1 MLGVGVGG
9 GGLGVGVGVGGVGVG
24 VGGVGVGVTGV
35 GVGVTG
41 VGVGVTGV
49 GVGVTGVGVGVTG
62 VGVGDTEGDGDACA
76 SSATIPWLITFTICV
91 GSRGFVVV
99 VAANPPA
106 SFKSSCFCSS
116 NAIKSKLAGGSG
128 FSKPIKKSEL
138 FTNFAMSKVN
148 TFEKLLPSVVTIFPG
163 PTSTD

>member
-99 VAANPPA
+99 AATRPLAIFRSN
-106 SFKSSCFCSS
+106 CFCSS
-116 NAIKSKLAGGSG
+116 SAIKPRAWLGSG
-128 FSKPIKKSEL
+128 VS
-138 FTNFAMSKVN
+138 
-148 TFEKLLPSVVTIFPG
+148 
-163 PTSTD
+163 